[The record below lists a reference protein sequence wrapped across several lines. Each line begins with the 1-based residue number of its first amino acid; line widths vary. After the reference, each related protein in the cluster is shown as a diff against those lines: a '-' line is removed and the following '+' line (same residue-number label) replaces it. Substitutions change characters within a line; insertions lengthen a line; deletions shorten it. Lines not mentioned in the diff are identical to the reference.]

1 MSMTDQDHGAP
12 TRLSRKAYPRFSS
25 LGAVLGILFSSIA
38 FPTHAQPPS
47 RLPSQQPLQ
56 AQSPA
61 QADAQ
66 TTIYR
71 GGPII
76 TMDGD
81 QPQLA
86 EVVIV
91 RDGKILYTGSA
102 AQAPKI
108 KKKDQRIHDLAGNT
122 LLPGFIDAHSHF
134 SAAIHTSRG
143 LDLWNKNLPTINTI
157 ADLQNA
163 IRAHL
168 ANASSLAP
176 SPANG
181 WQMVWQYDPETLA
194 EKRHITRAEL
204 DAISP
209 HHPLVVMHVSL
220 HGAVANS
227 AALAAAGITDASTA
241 PAGGIIGRDADGK
254 LNGLLLETAMF
265 ALLAKSPKASEADN
279 LAGLEAA
286 QNRYFAEGYTHAQD
300 GATQPADLAFLTS
313 EAARARIKIDLA
325 LLPFASQLDG
335 LFTRDDL
342 KFGEY
347 QGHIKLQGI
356 KFVLDGSPQARTAFF
371 TQDYA
376 RGSPEGHHPWHG
388 APVTSA
394 ADFTAAA
401 KKVMDRGW
409 QLFVHANGD
418 AAIDMAIA
426 GFDQLGVRA
435 ADNRRPIIIHS
446 QFQRK
451 DQLPAYVRLGVGP
464 SYFSNHTYYW
474 ADIHR
479 SNFPAETV
487 DFISPLKS
495 AAALGLH
502 TSNHS
507 DYSVTPLDTR
517 FMLWSSMAR
526 RSISGVVSGPDEQL
540 GAYQALQA
548 LTTGPAWQIFEE
560 DRKGR
565 IKAGLLADFVILD
578 RNPLDTPTDD
588 IKSIK
593 VLETIKEGRSIWRT
607 DAP

>member
-1 MSMTDQDHGAP
+1 M
-12 TRLSRKAYPRFSS
+12 
-25 LGAVLGILFSSIA
+25 
-38 FPTHAQPPS
+38 
-47 RLPSQQPLQ
+47 
-56 AQSPA
+56 
-61 QADAQ
+61 AQ
-66 TTIYR
+66 TGQKQRAPAGRIIAKYGPMVMLFGVMPIAPASALAETTTYR

-76 TMDGD
+76 TMDGE

-86 EVVIV
+86 ELVIV
-91 RDGKILYTGSA
+91 RDGQIIYAGPKA
-102 AQAPKI
+102 KAPKI
-108 KKKDQRIHDLAGNT
+108 KDKDQRIHDLAGKT
-122 LLPGFIDAHSHF
+122 MLPGFIDAHSHF

-143 LDLWNKNLPTINTI
+143 LDLWNKNLPAINTM
-157 ADLQNA
+157 ADLQSA
-163 IRAHL
+163 IRSYL
-168 ANASSLAP
+168 A
-176 SPANG
+176 SPANSAQASD
-181 WQMVWQYDPETLA
+181 WVMVWQYDPEILT

-204 DAISP
+204 DALSP
-209 HHPLVVMHVSL
+209 DQPLVVMHVSL

-227 AALAAAGITDASTA
+227 AALAAAGITDTSTT
-241 PAGGIIGRDADGK
+241 PAGGIMGRDADGK

-265 ALLAKSPKASEADN
+265 ALIAKSPKASEQDN
-279 LAGLEAA
+279 LDGLEAA
-286 QNRYFAEGYTHAQD
+286 QQRYFAEGYTHAQD
-300 GATQPADLAFLTS
+300 GATQPPDLAFLTS

-325 LLPFASQLDG
+325 LLPFASQLDS
-335 LFTRDDL
+335 LLTRNEL

-347 QGHIKLQGI
+347 QGHVKLQGI
-356 KFVLDGSPQARTAFF
+356 KFVLDGSPQARTAYF

-394 ADFTAAA
+394 ENFTTAAQ
-401 KKVMDRGW
+401 KVTDRGW

-426 GFDQLGVRA
+426 GLDQLGFRA

-451 DQLPAYVRLGVGP
+451 EQLPAYVRLGVGP

-479 SNFPAETV
+479 TNFPAETV

-517 FMLWSSMAR
+517 LMLWSSMAR
-526 RSISGVVSGPDEQL
+526 RSISGVVSGPDERL

-593 VLETIKEGRSIWRT
+593 VLETIKEGRSMWRA